1 MAILVSNQTETNNL
15 SGETLLAS
23 SSLENSINEA
33 KELSI
38 NLNSKIADLKDKL
51 DEIKT
56 EYDLTLTAV
65 FNKID
70 KKEKSFTKS
79 VDGSAIK
86 AINNIANAVNNLK
99 QASSL
104 IKNIWIIPQAIMIHV
119 ILFIV
124 ELTFILWMCLPVI
137 NQARK
142 TLSDN
147 EQIIKISLERKQEN
161 EKLLRENQGLNDEL
175 ISLNGFV
182 NAIFKDKEKA
192 RREYQKWKSS
202 YN

>member
-1 MAILVSNQTETNNL
+1 MAILINQSNNNNST

-23 SSLENSINEA
+23 SSLENSISEA
-33 KELSI
+33 KNLSI
-38 NLNSKIADLKDKL
+38 ELDQKLANLKTKSE
-51 DEIKT
+51 EIKT

-65 FNKID
+65 FDKID

>member
-1 MAILVSNQTETNNL
+1 MAILINQSNNNNST

-38 NLNSKIADLKDKL
+38 NLDSKIADLKDKL
-51 DEIKT
+51 DEVKT

-65 FNKID
+65 FDKID

-79 VDGSAIK
+79 VDGSATK
-86 AINNIANAVNNLK
+86 AINNIANAVNDLK

-124 ELTFILWMCLPVI
+124 ELAFVFWICLPVI

-142 TLSDN
+142 TLSNN

-175 ISLNGFV
+175 VNLNEFINFV
-182 NAIFKDKEKA
+182 YGDKEEA
-192 RREYQKWKSS
+192 RQAYRKWRS
-202 YN
+202 NN

>member
-79 VDGSAIK
+79 VDGSATK
-86 AINNIANAVNNLK
+86 AINNIANAVNDLK

-104 IKNIWIIPQAIMIHV
+104 IKNIWIIPQAIVIHV

-124 ELTFILWMCLPVI
+124 ELAFVFWMCLPVI

-142 TLSDN
+142 TLSNN

-175 ISLNGFV
+175 VNLNEFINFV
-182 NAIFKDKEKA
+182 YGDKEKA
-192 RREYQKWKSS
+192 RQAYRKWRS
-202 YN
+202 NN

>member
-1 MAILVSNQTETNNL
+1 MAILINQSNNNNST

-38 NLNSKIADLKDKL
+38 NLDSKIADLKDKL
-51 DEIKT
+51 DEVKT

-65 FNKID
+65 FDKID

-79 VDGSAIK
+79 VDGSATK
-86 AINNIANAVNNLK
+86 AINNIANAVNDLK

-124 ELTFILWMCLPVI
+124 ELAIVFWICLPVI

-142 TLSDN
+142 TLSNN

-175 ISLNGFV
+175 VNLNEFINFV
-182 NAIFKDKEKA
+182 YGDKEEA
-192 RREYQKWKSS
+192 RQAYRKWRS
-202 YN
+202 NN

>member
-1 MAILVSNQTETNNL
+1 MAILINQSNNNNST

-79 VDGSAIK
+79 VDGSATK
-86 AINNIANAVNNLK
+86 AINNIANAVNDLK

-104 IKNIWIIPQAIMIHV
+104 IKNIWIIPQAIVIHV

-124 ELTFILWMCLPVI
+124 ELAFVFWMCLPVI

-142 TLSDN
+142 TLSNN

-175 ISLNGFV
+175 VNLNEFINFV
-182 NAIFKDKEKA
+182 YGDKEKA
-192 RREYQKWKSS
+192 RQAYRKWRS
-202 YN
+202 NN

>member
-79 VDGSAIK
+79 VDGSATK
-86 AINNIANAVNNLK
+86 AINNIANAVNDLK

-104 IKNIWIIPQAIMIHV
+104 IKNIWIIPQAIVIHV

-124 ELTFILWMCLPVI
+124 ELAFVFWMCLPVI

-142 TLSDN
+142 TLSNN

-175 ISLNGFV
+175 VNLNQFINFV
-182 NAIFKDKEKA
+182 YGDKEKA
-192 RREYQKWKSS
+192 RQAYRKWRS
-202 YN
+202 NN

>member
-1 MAILVSNQTETNNL
+1 MAILVSNNQTETNL

-23 SSLENSINEA
+23 SNLENSINEA

-38 NLNSKIADLKDKL
+38 NLDSKIADLKDKL
-51 DEIKT
+51 DEVKT

-65 FNKID
+65 FDKID

-124 ELTFILWMCLPVI
+124 GLTFILWMCLPVI

>member
-1 MAILVSNQTETNNL
+1 MAILINQSNNNNST

-23 SSLENSINEA
+23 SNLENSINEA

-79 VDGSAIK
+79 VDGSAPK
-86 AINNIANAVNNLK
+86 AINNIANAVNDLK

-104 IKNIWIIPQAIMIHV
+104 IKNIWIIPQAIVIHV

-124 ELTFILWMCLPVI
+124 ELAFVFWMCLPVI

-142 TLSDN
+142 TLSNN

-175 ISLNGFV
+175 VNLNQFINFV
-182 NAIFKDKEKA
+182 YGDKEKA
-192 RREYQKWKSS
+192 RQAYRKWRS
-202 YN
+202 NN